1 MTSTPCP
8 HTHLTSTVA
17 AWGTRAYWRQK
28 MTLVRCIAYAL
39 QARLRLPATIEIDDL
54 IQAGAV
60 GLLDAQQRYDPS
72 QGASFDTYAAQRIRG
87 SMLDALRE
95 RDWLPRS
102 VRHDMREV
110 ARQQQ
115 RLEQRLGR
123 AATDKEVA
131 ASLPVSSVSYQHYQ
145 QLRDDVQNGQ
155 LLSYEGEGI
164 EEEGAVYQCDS
175 CCLGDSPERIY
186 QQNSVHS
193 ALHSAI
199 AALPE
204 RLRIVVEGYYFQHM
218 TLRQLGERLGVS
230 ESRVCQ
236 LRRRTE
242 KCLYQQLFEDSPMA
256 ADIRDHIAYQ
266 ETSHG

>member
-1 MTSTPCP
+1 MSSISCTLPRHPRS
-8 HTHLTSTVA
+8 STVA
-17 AWGTRAYWRQK
+17 SDAPTRTYWRQK

-39 QARLRLPATIEIDDL
+39 QARLHLPATIEIDDL

-60 GLLDAQQRYDPS
+60 GLLDARQRYDPL

-102 VRHDMREV
+102 VRHDMRQIE
-110 ARQQQ
+110 REQQ

-123 AATDKEVA
+123 AAKGVEVA
-131 ASLPVSSVSYQHYQ
+131 SSLRMPSVTYH

-164 EEEGAVYQCDS
+164 EEEGAAYHCDS
-175 CCLGDSPERIY
+175 RCLSDSPERLY
-186 QQNSVHS
+186 QRENVRT
-193 ALHSAI
+193 ALGHAI
-199 AALPE
+199 DELPE
-204 RLRIVVEGYYFQHM
+204 RLRIVLEGYYFQQM

-230 ESRVCQ
+230 ESRICQ

-242 KCLYQQLFEDSPMA
+242 RFLHRRLLEEGHMA
-256 ADIRDHIAYQ
+256 ADIRDHMAYQ
-266 ETSHG
+266 DASR

>member
-1 MTSTPCP
+1 
-8 HTHLTSTVA
+8 
-17 AWGTRAYWRQK
+17 

-39 QARLRLPATIEIDDL
+39 QARLHLPATIDIDDL

-60 GLLDAQQRYDPS
+60 GLLDARQRYDPT

-102 VRHDMREV
+102 VRHDMRQIEH
-110 ARQQQ
+110 QQQ
-115 RLEQRLGR
+115 GLEQRLGR
-123 AATDKEVA
+123 TARNNEI
-131 ASLPVSSVSYQHYQ
+131 ASSLSIPAVTYH

-164 EEEGAVYQCDS
+164 EEEGATYRCDS
-175 CCLGDSPERIY
+175 GCLSDSPERLY
-186 QQNSVHS
+186 QRDRVRE
-193 ALHSAI
+193 ALRHAI
-199 AALPE
+199 RDLPE
-204 RLRIVVEGYYFQHM
+204 RLRIVLEGYYFQHM

-230 ESRVCQ
+230 ESRICQ

-242 KCLYQQLFEDSPMA
+242 KLLHRRLLEEGHMA
-256 ADIRDHIAYQ
+256 ADIRDHVAYWDALR
-266 ETSHG
+266 